1 NHESPAVRAR
11 VLSMLEGASEQVRQR
26 WSAGVERALTDP
38 APEVRAAAVGA
49 LAVVRGAEAA
59 ALMRTHLQARDPR
72 LVVTGAAAPA
82 PSPHQADAEA
92 ARATLEQLSSDMRP
106 GAADAR
112 REVAQALGTIAN
124 PEFRRLL
131 IPLMYDPQRE
141 VALEAIRSAGRL
153 GGGDYMFVPPLI
165 SLLRNRLLK
174 QAAREVLVSYGPG
187 VVPALAYFMRDQD
200 EDVWV
205 RRHIPT
211 TLAQIPSQA
220 SADALVAA
228 LEDPDGFLRFKAIS

>member
-1 NHESPAVRAR
+1 
-11 VLSMLEGASEQVRQR
+11 
-26 WSAGVERALTDP
+26 
-38 APEVRAAAVGA
+38 
-49 LAVVRGAEAA
+49 
-59 ALMRTHLQARDPR
+59 LMRPHLQARDPR
-72 LVVTGAAAPA
+72 LVVTAAAA
-82 PSPHQADAEA
+82 LASSPHQADAEA

-228 LEDPDGFLRFKAIS
+228 LEDPDGFLRFKAISALLRLKQSLPGLAIPAEAVQRLLVRESNRYLSYLSLRYNLVREDRT